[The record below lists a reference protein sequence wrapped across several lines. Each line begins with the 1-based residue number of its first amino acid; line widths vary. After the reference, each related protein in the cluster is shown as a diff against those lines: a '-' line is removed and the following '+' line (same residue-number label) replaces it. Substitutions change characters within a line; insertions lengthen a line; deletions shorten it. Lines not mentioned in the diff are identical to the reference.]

1 MPLLK
6 TFAIALKSQRWG
18 EADRIVT
25 LYTQRLGKIRGVAR
39 GARRSKSRFG
49 ASLEP
54 FVQCH
59 VNLFEKSGDTLYRI
73 SQVDLVEPFSRLRE
87 DLELMAAAARMVN
100 LVGAVT
106 PDRDPDPE
114 IFDTLACGLR
124 SLQESNDPA
133 LTVLLFQ
140 IRVLGL
146 TGFTPQIGHCA
157 ACGSHRLGKD
167 LLFSPVSGGL
177 LCKLCASRQP
187 ARCVG
192 LSKGSVAFLLQA
204 QRLAPSIVTRLK
216 AVGQVREELDAA
228 IEAYVTVVAGRHLP
242 TMDFWKRAA
251 RLDRPISFRD
261 LATTS
266 SEIATDI

>member
-1 MPLLK
+1 MPLHK
-6 TFAIALKSQRWG
+6 TLAIALRSRKWG

-25 LYTQRLGKIRGVAR
+25 LYTRDLGKIRGVAR

-49 ASLEP
+49 ATLEP
-54 FVQCH
+54 FVHCH
-59 VNLFEKSGDTLYRI
+59 VNLFEKSGDPLHRI

-87 DLELMAAAARMVN
+87 DLGLMAAAARMVN

-106 PDRDPDPE
+106 PDHDPDPE
-114 IFDTLACGLR
+114 IFDTLAYGLR
-124 SLQESNDPA
+124 SLQESSDPA
-133 LTVLLFQ
+133 LIALLFQ

-146 TGFTPQIGHCA
+146 TGFTPRIDHCA
-157 ACGSHRLGKD
+157 ACGSHRLGQD

-177 LCKLCASRQP
+177 LCGLCASRRS

-192 LSKGSVAFLLQA
+192 LSKGSLAFLLQA

-228 IEAYVTVVAGRHLP
+228 IEAYVTVVAGRRLP
-242 TMDFWKRAA
+242 TTDFWTRAA
-251 RLDRPISFRD
+251 RPDRSIPLRD
-261 LATTS
+261 RSTTS
-266 SEIATDI
+266 SDISTDA